1 MNNTLVKRDALNY
14 SLESPFLTV
23 RHFVRIMVYTRYV
36 HTNSDD
42 KSPPICLGL
51 PIYITERIDIV
62 NQSLDDL
69 PTYQSVTRDGERL
82 PDYMTTTQDSEE
94 NDDGLDEANHNGSQL
109 SLQQREENLPDDCP
123 LRLLDSTLG
132 YSTATTRQNRASQSV
147 IIDQHRSLLAGK
159 RSGNL
164 VIQERRL
171 DDFWLVQ

>member
-1 MNNTLVKRDALNY
+1 MKSTLVKRDALNY

-23 RHFVRIMVYTRYV
+23 RHFVRIMIYTRYV
-36 HTNSDD
+36 HTSSDD

-51 PIYITERIDIV
+51 PFYITERIHVV
-62 NQSLDDL
+62 NQPLDDL

-82 PDYMTTTQDSEE
+82 PDYMTTTQESDDND
-94 NDDGLDEANHNGSQL
+94 NDDGSQL
-109 SLQQREENLPDDCP
+109 ASQQPQQENPPGDCP
-123 LRLLDSTLG
+123 LRLLEGTLG
-132 YSTATTRQNRASQSV
+132 YPTTTSRHNRASESA

-159 RSGNL
+159 RSGIL